1 MATAPQS
8 AMWRILTQGWP
19 VLASLVAGFVLTAIL
34 ALRADE
40 VERQVVEARFEQEAR
55 SRILLIEE
63 LLQAQLREL
72 DTVRRFITLN
82 PDLTKDEFDQMVRL
96 SGRLEMTIAWIE
108 NIPSTQL
115 DPYLDRMRLF
125 YGPGFHLRLPPA
137 VESLSSGDIRRHF
150 PISFVNS
157 SAPQPGIEGV
167 DVSYLPRRVAA
178 YENAMALGSA
188 VVISD
193 VRTLDDPGQSSGLLV
208 FAPVFT
214 GGTVQ
219 DITDHHFG
227 NLRGFVGLGLRL
239 INLADVASAAQVG
252 GHAFNFSF
260 VDTTDPD
267 AVQTLFSG
275 NGDGGGSGLLFGRDM
290 NVADRVLQV
299 TAVPMNPSDWERR
312 PTALVV
318 FVSGGVLSVL
328 VAGYIA
334 LVLLQRSR
342 AQRMVASKTG
352 ELQSTLRA
360 LSESEARWQF
370 ALEGSGDGVW
380 DWDLRTNEVY
390 FSDGWK
396 ALLGYSSDEIGSDIS
411 EWTSRKHPD
420 DTHSS
425 QDSLEEH
432 LRGDSPYYED
442 VHRLLCKNGRY
453 KWILDRGKVV
463 EWLAPGQPARVIGTH
478 SDIDDVKRTELALRE
493 VNGFLSGLLAS
504 AEDVSIIATDP
515 LGTITL
521 FNRGAE
527 RLLGYDAKEVI
538 GRMTPVDFHL
548 PSEMTT
554 WEATLSRQTG
564 RSVQGMGVLAA
575 CVARPDLRAGRW
587 TYLCKNGEQ
596 RQVRLTL
603 SSIRD
608 DSGLH
613 LGYLAVG
620 LDMTAYLEA
629 VAALER
635 SDKLFQELTAS
646 VPGMIYQYM
655 LKPDGSGRFL
665 YVSNGVRHLLEMT
678 QEEAQAS
685 AAQVFSRIHP
695 ADEKLLHSSVQLS
708 AETMERWLCEF
719 RVSLPRHGER
729 WLRGEAIPRRL
740 DDGSILW
747 YGYLSDITEIKK
759 LEFGLRQEAT
769 VDPLTGA
776 FNRRHLES
784 HWDRDMAR
792 FHRKQVPFSIVM
804 LDIDHFKRINDSHG
818 HAVGDEVLVRLGRL
832 LSDEVRST
840 DVVYRLGGEEFLI
853 LCEDT
858 VADGALSLAQN
869 LLECIRQMP
878 LPFSGHMTASF
889 GVVEVRLDESR
900 EDAFKRLD
908 TLLYAAKSGGRNQ
921 VVSAPTEPSVS

>member
-1 MATAPQS
+1 M
-8 AMWRILTQGWP
+8 L
-19 VLASLVAGFVLTAIL
+19 VSLVVGFVLTAIL
-34 ALRADE
+34 ALRADDA
-40 VERQVVEARFEQEAR
+40 ERKVVQARFEQEAL

-63 LLQAQLREL
+63 LLQSQLREL

-82 PDLTKDEFDQMVRL
+82 PDLTKDDYDQMVRL

-115 DPYLDRMRLF
+115 NPYFDRMRLF
-125 YGPGFHLRLPPA
+125 YGPSFHLRLPLA
-137 VESLSSGDIRRHF
+137 VESLSSGDIQRHF

-167 DVSYLPRRVAA
+167 DVGYLPRRVEAF
-178 YENAMALGSA
+178 ENAMAEGRA

-208 FAPVFT
+208 FAPVFNRD
-214 GGTVQ
+214 TVQ
-219 DITDHHFG
+219 DITDDHFG

-239 INLADVASAAQVG
+239 FNLADVASAAQVG
-252 GHAFNFSF
+252 GHGFNFSF
-260 VDTTDPD
+260 VDTTNPD

-275 NGDGGGSGLLFGRDM
+275 NGADGSSGLLFSRDM
-290 NVADRVLQV
+290 TVADRTLRVS
-299 TAVPMNPSDWERR
+299 AVPMASSDWERR
-312 PTALVV
+312 PTAL
-318 FVSGGVLSVL
+318 FVLLSGGFLSVL

-342 AQRMVASKTG
+342 ARRMVASKTS
-352 ELQSTLRA
+352 ELQSTLEA

-380 DWDLRTNEVY
+380 DWDLRTNTVY

-396 ALLGYSSDEIGSDIS
+396 ALLGYSSNEIGNAPS
-411 EWTSRKHPD
+411 EWSSRKHPD
-420 DTHSS
+420 DPDSS
-425 QDSLEEH
+425 RSNFKKH
-432 LRGDSPYYED
+432 FRGETPYYED
-442 VHRLLCKNGRY
+442 VHRLLCKNGQY
-453 KWILDRGKVV
+453 KWILARGKVI

-478 SDIDDVKRTELALRE
+478 SDIDDVKRAELALRE

-515 LGTITL
+515 LGTVTL

-527 RLLGYDAKEVI
+527 RLLGYDAEEVI
-538 GRMTPVDFHL
+538 GCLTPADFHL
-548 PSEMTT
+548 PSELTT

-564 RSVQGMGVLAA
+564 RTVQGMGVLAA
-575 CVARPDLRAGRW
+575 CIDRPDLRTGRW

-608 DSGLH
+608 DNGMH
-613 LGYLAVG
+613 LGYLSIA

-635 SDKLFQELTAS
+635 SDKLFQDLTAS
-646 VPGMIYQYM
+646 VPGMMYQFIM
-655 LKPDGSGRFL
+655 KPDGSNSFP
-665 YVSNGVRHLLEMT
+665 YVSRGVRQLLEMT
-678 QEEAQAS
+678 QEEVQGNEAL
-685 AAQVFSRIHP
+685 VFARIHP
-695 ADEKLLHSSVQLS
+695 EDEKLVRSSIQLS
-708 AETMERWLCEF
+708 TDAMVRWLCEF

-729 WLRGEAIPRRL
+729 WLRGEAIPRKL
-740 DDGSILW
+740 DDGAILW
-747 YGYLSDITEIKK
+747 HGYLSDITEIKK
-759 LEFGLRQEAT
+759 LEFSLRQEAT

-776 FNRRHLES
+776 FNRRHLDS

-792 FHRKQVPFSIVM
+792 YHRKHMPFSMVM

-818 HAVGDEVLVRLGRL
+818 HAVGDEVLVRLGKL
-832 LSDEVRST
+832 LGDEVRST

-858 VADGALSLAQN
+858 VVDGALRLAEN
-869 LLECIRQMP
+869 LLEGIRQMP
-878 LPFSGHMTASF
+878 LPVSDHITASF
-889 GVVEVRLDESR
+889 GVVEVQLNESR

-908 TLLYAAKSGGRNQ
+908 TLLYAAKSGGRDQ
-921 VVSAPTEPSVS
+921 VVSINPEASMK

>member
-1 MATAPQS
+1 M
-8 AMWRILTQGWP
+8 L
-19 VLASLVAGFVLTAIL
+19 VSLVAGFVLTAIL
-34 ALRADE
+34 ALKADE
-40 VERQVVEARFEQEAR
+40 VERQIVQARFEQEAR

-96 SGRLEMTIAWIE
+96 SDRLEMTIAWIE
-108 NIPSTQL
+108 NIPATSL
-115 DPYLDRMRLF
+115 ASYLDHMRLF
-125 YGPGFHLRLPPA
+125 YGPRFHLRKPPA
-137 VESLSSGDIRRHF
+137 VELLSSGDVQRHF

-157 SAPQPGIEGV
+157 TAPQPSIEGV

-178 YENAMALGSA
+178 YEDAMAQGSA
-188 VVISD
+188 VVVSD
-193 VRTLDDPGQSSGLLV
+193 VRTIDDPAQSSGVLV
-208 FAPVFT
+208 FAPVYAR
-214 GGTVQ
+214 GAVQ

-239 INLADVASAAQVG
+239 FNLADVASAAQVG
-252 GHAFNFSF
+252 GHDFNFSF

-275 NGDGGGSGLLFGRDM
+275 NGAGNDGSGLLFSRDM
-290 NVADRVLQV
+290 NVADRTLQV
-299 TAVPMNPSDWERR
+299 SAVPTHSSDWERR
-312 PTALVV
+312 PTALFV
-318 FVSGGVLSVL
+318 FVSGGIVSVL

-334 LVLLQRSR
+334 LVLLQRSHAR
-342 AQRMVASKTG
+342 RMVASKTS
-352 ELQSTLRA
+352 ELQSTLKA

-380 DWDLRTNEVY
+380 DWDLRTNEVF

-396 ALLGYSSDEIGSDIS
+396 ALLGYSHDEIGNTLS
-411 EWTSRKHPD
+411 EWISRKHPD
-420 DTHSS
+420 DEDSS
-425 QDSLEEH
+425 QASLEEH
-432 LRGDSPYYED
+432 LRGETPYYED
-442 VHRLLCKNGRY
+442 VHRLLCKDGHY
-453 KWILDRGKVV
+453 KWILDRGKVI

-478 SDIDDVKRTELALRE
+478 SDIDDVKRAELALRE

-515 LGTITL
+515 LGTVTL

-527 RLLGYDAKEVI
+527 RLLGYDSKEVI
-538 GRMTPVDFHL
+538 GRLTPVDFHL
-548 PSEMTT
+548 PSEITA

-564 RSVQGMGVLAA
+564 RSIQGMGVLAA

-587 TYLCKNGEQ
+587 TYRRKNGEH

-608 DSGLH
+608 DNGLH
-613 LGYLAVG
+613 LGYLAIG
-620 LDMTAYLEA
+620 LDMTDYLEA

-646 VPGMIYQYM
+646 VPGMIYQYL
-655 LKPDGSGRFL
+655 LKSDGSDRFL
-665 YVSNGVRHLLEMT
+665 YVSNGVKHLLEMT
-678 QEEAQAS
+678 QEEAQGD
-685 AAQVFSRIHP
+685 AALVFGRIDP
-695 ADEKLLHSSVQLS
+695 VDEAMVRSSVRLS
-708 AETMERWLCEF
+708 ADTLSRWLCEF
-719 RVSLPRHGER
+719 RVSLPHHGER
-729 WLRGEAIPRRL
+729 WLRGEALPRRL
-740 DDGSILW
+740 DDGDILW
-747 YGYLSDITEIKK
+747 HGYLNDITEIKK

-776 FNRRHLES
+776 FNRRHLET

-792 FHRKQVPFSIVM
+792 FHRKQVPFSMVM
-804 LDIDHFKRINDSHG
+804 LDIDHFKSINDSHG
-818 HAVGDEVLVRLGRL
+818 HAAGDEVLVRLGRL
-832 LSDEVRST
+832 LSNEVRST

-858 VADGALSLAQN
+858 VAEGAVRLAQS
-869 LLECIRQMP
+869 LLESIRQMP
-878 LPFSGHMTASF
+878 LPFNGHMTASF
-889 GVVEVRLDESR
+889 GVVEVQLDESR

-908 TLLYAAKSGGRNQ
+908 TLLYAAKSGGRDQ
-921 VVSAPTEPSVS
+921 VVSMPKEPSAY